1 MKTTFWVWDLGDFP
15 LKKWF
20 IVCWDPVWTCF
31 LLPSLRHGNCGNYVQ
46 GKRGPKRCTKN
57 TRNSDIKV
65 FSFKKSEE
73 KHFQKHL
80 WLSGTYM
87 VSRRRFSS
95 PQKATFRVNFVQNYF
110 HQAQVNSCCWNL
122 LTLVYPCHPNS
133 LLFSIFVYPC
143 LPLSTIISQL
153 VSTSSVKKLFIRPKS
168 NHCL

>member
-1 MKTTFWVWDLGDFP
+1 MEIVETMFKEKGGW
-15 LKKWF
+15 KK
-20 IVCWDPVWTCF
+20 
-31 LLPSLRHGNCGNYVQ
+31 
-46 GKRGPKRCTKN
+46 CTKN

-143 LPLSTIISQL
+143 LPSSLNWSQL
-153 VSTSSVKKLFIRPKS
+153 QVWRSFSSDPSPIIVFNLVDIQMLRFDRDFEANFWSTCDMTWRR
-168 NHCL
+168 